1 MITIPV
7 FIIIFV
13 IFIAWTQ
20 YEMKK
25 SSKEAQKREDAF
37 WAREQ
42 EANFAPKKD
51 ISGLPLL
58 HFDED
63 VIPLPPEGMFN
74 EDDDISNYIRE
85 LKKLLREPMIDLS
98 EYTNTDLKLAYGVAN
113 FTILSSY
120 DDNYNS
126 FLLLM
131 TNLARGYERREQH
144 ELSVRAYRSALSCG
158 SIKLTDYTGL
168 AEVYLAMDAPEKVS
182 ELIDEVEASEN
193 PRKGGIVDALKR
205 VLAKYQ

>member
-1 MITIPV
+1 
-7 FIIIFV
+7 
-13 IFIAWTQ
+13 
-20 YEMKK
+20 MKK

>member
-1 MITIPV
+1 MITVPV
-7 FIIIFV
+7 CIIIFL
-13 IFIAWTQ
+13 IFIGWTQ

-42 EANFAPKKD
+42 EANFAPKQD
-51 ISGLPLL
+51 ISDLPLL
-58 HFDED
+58 HFDKN
-63 VIPLPPEGMFN
+63 VIPMPPEGMFTP
-74 EDDDISNYIRE
+74 EDDVSNYIRE
-85 LKKLLREPMIDLS
+85 LESLIREPMIDLS

-113 FTILSSY
+113 FTTLSGY

-131 TNLARGYERREQH
+131 TNLARGYERRELH
-144 ELSVRAYRSALSCG
+144 DLAVATYRSALACG

-168 AEVYLAMDAPEKVS
+168 AEVYLAMDAPEQIS
-182 ELIDEVEASEN
+182 ALIDEVEASEN
-193 PRKGGIVDALKR
+193 PRKGGIVEALKR
-205 VLAKYQ
+205 VLAKY

>member
-25 SSKEAQKREDAF
+25 SSKAAQKVEDAF

-42 EANFAPKKD
+42 EANFAPKQD
-51 ISGLPLL
+51 ISDLPLL
-58 HFDED
+58 QFDES
-63 VIPLPPEGMFN
+63 VIPLPPEDMFTP
-74 EDDDISNYIRE
+74 EDDVTTYIAE

-113 FTILSSY
+113 FTTLSGY

-131 TNLARGYERREQH
+131 TNLARGYERRELH
-144 ELSVRAYRSALSCG
+144 DLAVATYRSALDCG
-158 SIKLTDYTGL
+158 SVKLTDYTGL
-168 AEVYLAMDAPEKVS
+168 AEVYLAMDAPEQIS
-182 ELIDEVEASEN
+182 ALIDEVEASDH
-193 PRKGGIVDALKR
+193 PRKSGVVEALKR
-205 VLAKYQ
+205 VLAKY